1 MTTPLSGIKV
11 IEIGTLIAAPFAAR
25 LMAEFGA
32 EVIKIESLGQGDPL
46 RKWRKLH
53 EGTSLWWYLQ
63 SRNKKSLALNLKSSE
78 GLGLIKQ
85 LLGDADVLIENLRP
99 GGLEKLGLGW
109 DVLHSLNPKLTL
121 VRISG
126 YGQTGPYR
134 DRPGFGAIG
143 EAMGGIRYTTGNP
156 DSPPARVG
164 VSLGDSLASLHG
176 VIGALMSLLRVKTGQ
191 GDGQVVD
198 VSLAESVF
206 NVMESLVPEYDMLGH
221 VRERSGGALP
231 GIAPSNTYLTAD
243 GAYVV
248 IAGNSDPIYKRLMTA
263 IGRSDLA
270 EAAEFAHND
279 GRAAKSAV
287 LDAAITHWTSSLPIE
302 QVLSALEAAEVPAGR
317 IYSVADIVSD
327 PHYQARDMLLNA
339 QLPGGVSVKM
349 PGIVP
354 KLSETPGA
362 VNWQGPALGQ
372 HTDDILSGL
381 GLADADIQRLKIRG
395 WCNDPGLFRAID
407 RAGSLAA
414 RWPANRTDLGRDGRQ
429 DRADRPTLSRRVFT
443 DRGGLVRLAQGHPG
457 AA

>member
-1 MTTPLSGIKV
+1 MTAPLSGIKV

-25 LMAEFGA
+25 LMAKFGA

-53 EGTSLWWYLQ
+53 NGTSLWWYLQ
-63 SRNKKSLALNLKSSE
+63 SRNKKSLALDLKSTQ

-109 DVLHSLNPKLTL
+109 DVLHALNPKLTL

-164 VSLGDSLASLHG
+164 VSLGDSLASLHA
-176 VIGALMSLLRVKTGQ
+176 VIGTLMSLLRVKTGQ
-191 GDGQVVD
+191 GDGQIVD

-206 NVMESLVPEYDMLGH
+206 NLMESLVPEYDMLGH

-248 IAGNSDPIYKRLMTA
+248 IAGNSDPIYKRLMTT
-263 IGRSDLA
+263 IGRIDLA
-270 EAAEFAHND
+270 EAPEFAHND
-279 GRAAKSAV
+279 GRAAQSGL

-302 QVLSALEAAEVPAGR
+302 QVLSALEAAQVPAGR

-327 PHYQARDMLLNA
+327 PHYQARDMLLDA
-339 QLPGGVSVKM
+339 ELPGGVSVKM

-354 KLSETPGA
+354 KLSQTPGG
-362 VNWQGPALGQ
+362 VNWSGPALGQ
-372 HTDDILSGL
+372 HTDDILTGL
-381 GLADADIQRLKIRG
+381 GLTGADIQRLKTTG
-395 WCNDPGLFRAID
+395 VV
-407 RAGSLAA
+407 
-414 RWPANRTDLGRDGRQ
+414 Q
-429 DRADRPTLSRRVFT
+429 
-443 DRGGLVRLAQGHPG
+443 
-457 AA
+457 

>member
-1 MTTPLSGIKV
+1 MTAPLSGIKV

-32 EVIKIESLGQGDPL
+32 DVIKIESMGQGDPL

-63 SRNKKSLALNLKSSE
+63 SRNKKSLALDLKSSE
-78 GLGLIKQ
+78 GLDLIKQ

-109 DVLHSLNPKLTL
+109 EVLHALNPKLTL

-156 DSPPARVG
+156 ESPPARVG

-191 GDGQVVD
+191 GEGQIVD

-231 GIAPSNTYLTAD
+231 GIAPSNTYPTAD

-248 IAGNSDPIYKRLMTA
+248 IAGNSDPIYRRLMHA
-263 IGRSDLA
+263 IGRADLA
-270 EAAEFAHND
+270 DAPELAHND
-279 GRAAKSAV
+279 GRAAQSAV
-287 LDAAITHWTSSLPIE
+287 LDAAITHWTSSQPIDR
-302 QVLSALEAAEVPAGR
+302 VLSALEAAEVPAGR

-327 PHYQARDMLLNA
+327 PHYQARDMLLDA

-354 KLSETPGA
+354 KLSQTPGS

-372 HTDDILSGL
+372 HTDEILGNLGL
-381 GLADADIQRLKIRG
+381 GGADIQRL
-395 WCNDPGLFRAID
+395 RAS
-407 RAGSLAA
+407 GVV
-414 RWPANRTDLGRDGRQ
+414 Q
-429 DRADRPTLSRRVFT
+429 
-443 DRGGLVRLAQGHPG
+443 
-457 AA
+457 

>member
-1 MTTPLSGIKV
+1 MTAPLSGIKV

-32 EVIKIESLGQGDPL
+32 EVIKIEALGQGDPL

-63 SRNKKSLALNLKSSE
+63 SRNKKSLALDLKSAE

-109 DVLHSLNPKLTL
+109 DVLHALNPKLTL

-191 GDGQVVD
+191 GDGQIVD

-206 NVMESLVPEYDMLGH
+206 NLMESLVPEYDMLGH

-248 IAGNSDPIYKRLMTA
+248 IAGNSDPIYKRLMTT
-263 IGRSDLA
+263 IGRADLA
-270 EAAEFAHND
+270 DAPEFAHND
-279 GRAAKSAV
+279 GRAAKSGL
-287 LDAAITHWTSSLPIE
+287 LDAAITYWTSSLPID
-302 QVLSALEAAEVPAGR
+302 QVLAALETAEVPAGR

-339 QLPGGVSVKM
+339 ELPGGVSVKM

-362 VNWQGPALGQ
+362 VNWQGPSLGQ
-372 HTDDILSGL
+372 HTDDILGSL
-381 GLADADIQRLKIRG
+381 GLTDTDIQRLKTSG
-395 WCNDPGLFRAID
+395 VV
-407 RAGSLAA
+407 
-414 RWPANRTDLGRDGRQ
+414 Q
-429 DRADRPTLSRRVFT
+429 
-443 DRGGLVRLAQGHPG
+443 
-457 AA
+457 

>member
-1 MTTPLSGIKV
+1 MTAPLNGIKV

-32 EVIKIESLGQGDPL
+32 EVIKIEAMGQGDPL

-53 EGTSLWWYLQ
+53 DGTSLWWYLQ
-63 SRNKKSLALNLKSSE
+63 SRNKKSLALDLKSPE
-78 GLGLIKQ
+78 GLDLIKQ

-109 DVLHSLNPKLTL
+109 DVLHALNPKLTL

-191 GDGQVVD
+191 GDGQIVD

-206 NVMESLVPEYDMLGH
+206 NLMESLVPEYDMLGH
-221 VRERSGGALP
+221 VCERSGGALP

-248 IAGNSDPIYKRLMTA
+248 IAGNSDPIYKRLMTT
-263 IGRSDLA
+263 IGRADLA
-270 EAAEFAHND
+270 EAPEFAHND
-279 GRAAKSAV
+279 GRAAKSSL
-287 LDAAITHWTSSLPIE
+287 LDAAITHWTSSLPID

-327 PHYQARDMLLNA
+327 PHYQARDMLLTA
-339 QLPGGVSVKM
+339 ELPGGVSVKM

-354 KLSETPGA
+354 KLSQTPGG
-362 VNWQGPALGQ
+362 VNWQGPTLGQ
-372 HTDDILSGL
+372 HTDEILGSL
-381 GLADADIQRLKIRG
+381 GLAGADIQRLKSTG
-395 WCNDPGLFRAID
+395 VV
-407 RAGSLAA
+407 
-414 RWPANRTDLGRDGRQ
+414 Q
-429 DRADRPTLSRRVFT
+429 
-443 DRGGLVRLAQGHPG
+443 
-457 AA
+457 

>member
-109 DVLHSLNPKLTL
+109 DVLHALNPKLTL

-263 IGRSDLA
+263 IGRADLA

-381 GLADADIQRLKIRG
+381 GLADADIQRLKNTG
-395 WCNDPGLFRAID
+395 VV
-407 RAGSLAA
+407 
-414 RWPANRTDLGRDGRQ
+414 Q
-429 DRADRPTLSRRVFT
+429 
-443 DRGGLVRLAQGHPG
+443 
-457 AA
+457 

>member
-1 MTTPLSGIKV
+1 MTAPLSGIKV

-25 LMAEFGA
+25 MMAEFGA
-32 EVIKIESLGQGDPL
+32 EVIKIEAMGQGDPL

-63 SRNKKSLALNLKSSE
+63 SRNKKSLALDLKSAE
-78 GLGLIKQ
+78 GLDLIKQ

-109 DVLHSLNPKLTL
+109 DVLHALNPKLTL

-191 GDGQVVD
+191 GDGQIVD

-206 NVMESLVPEYDMLGH
+206 NLMESLVPEYDMLGH

-248 IAGNSDPIYKRLMTA
+248 IAGNSDPIYKRLMIT
-263 IGRSDLA
+263 IGRVDLA
-270 EAAEFAHND
+270 EAPEFAHND
-279 GRAAKSAV
+279 GRARQSGL
-287 LDAAITHWTSSLPIE
+287 LDAAITHWTSSLPID
-302 QVLSALEAAEVPAGR
+302 QVLTALEAAEVPAGR

-327 PHYQARDMLLNA
+327 PHYQARDMLLTA
-339 QLPGGVSVKM
+339 ELPGGVSVKM

-354 KLSETPGA
+354 KLSDTPGA
-362 VNWQGPALGQ
+362 VNWQGPTLGQ
-372 HTDDILSGL
+372 HTDDILGSL
-381 GLADADIQRLKIRG
+381 GLTVADIQRLKASG
-395 WCNDPGLFRAID
+395 VV
-407 RAGSLAA
+407 
-414 RWPANRTDLGRDGRQ
+414 Q
-429 DRADRPTLSRRVFT
+429 
-443 DRGGLVRLAQGHPG
+443 
-457 AA
+457 